1 MAEIFAL
8 YQQDPKA
15 AITKLIELRKIDDVQ
30 KRLIAAGIEPGSE
43 QWNAALYANVAGS
56 GAFVPHDV
64 RTPLGTQQQTPLGA
78 AATAVGAKPAAP
90 VAPKLPEQTAPTAA
104 TPTTTTTGT
113 TASVPAGFEPGSKE
127 ALTLQ
132 QKAAEAK
139 IAGTQR
145 ESEKLGEAAA
155 ADQVALKN
163 NVASAPQNLTIS
175 SRMTQHVKAY
185 PDVVGKL
192 NQPSVGSAL
201 ANLVAQGVTTPYG
214 SIALPQINEIATQLD
229 PASRKDPK
237 RLEAAQALAR
247 DFAYLQLQ
255 GSKVLNGQGSV
266 SDNERLLIKNVV
278 GDFTRLSPQNVLY
291 VAKALE
297 LDAVNAKEQQALW
310 SKAEDKGMSWKQFT
324 KSPEYEAQMRKQYFR
339 TANALGIKDA
349 KWPGAAAP
357 SAPVEDERARLRN
370 RLKPQGPQ

>member
-1 MAEIFAL
+1 VQVTAPGGLPTKEEAELQKKTEEARIAG
-8 YQQDPKA
+8 
-15 AITKLIELRKIDDVQ
+15 VQ
-30 KRLIAAGIEPGSE
+30 K
-43 QWNAALYANVAGS
+43 
-56 GAFVPHDV
+56 
-64 RTPLGTQQQTPLGA
+64 
-78 AATAVGAKPAAP
+78 
-90 VAPKLPEQTAPTAA
+90 
-104 TPTTTTTGT
+104 
-113 TASVPAGFEPGSKE
+113 E
-127 ALTLQ
+127 A
-132 QKAAEAK
+132 
-139 IAGTQR
+139 
-145 ESEKLGEAAA
+145 EKLGEAMA
-155 ADQVALKN
+155 ADQTALKTN
-163 NVASAPQNLTIS
+163 ASAAAQNMTIA
-175 SRMTQHVKAY
+175 SRMTQHVKSY

-255 GSKVLNGQGSV
+255 GSKVLNGQGAV
-266 SDNERLLIKNVV
+266 SDNERTLIKNVV

-310 SKAEDKGMSWKQFT
+310 NKAEDKGMSWKQFT
-324 KSPEYEAQMRKQYFR
+324 KSPEYDAQMRRQYFR
-339 TANALGIKDA
+339 TANALGVKDA
-349 KWPGAAAP
+349 KWPGAAAPAAAAP

-370 RLKPQGPQ
+370 RIKPQGPQ